1 MTKPNVSSEA
11 IEMES
16 VLRHTVLIE
25 ETGERFLCGAHESV
39 LVGMERLGKKGIPV
53 GCRGGGC
60 GICIIEIVTGSFIK
74 RPMSRAFISESDEQN
89 NYVLACRVKPTSD
102 LTVRV
107 LGKMRKNVC
116 RTVTVLN
123 PPSTV
128 SAHDVIEIT
137 KHI

>member
-1 MTKPNVSSEA
+1 
-11 IEMES
+11 
-16 VLRHTVLIE
+16 
-25 ETGERFLCGAHESV
+25 
-39 LVGMERLGKKGIPV
+39 
-53 GCRGGGC
+53 
-60 GICIIEIVTGSFIK
+60 
-74 RPMSRAFISESDEQN
+74 MSRAFISESDEQN

-123 PPSTV
+123 PPTTV
-128 SAHDVIEIT
+128 SAHDDIEIT